1 MSKRLVII
9 SGSVR
14 WDNLF
19 GMASNL
25 PFYLKKAFTNAGFD
39 VVDISAESQS
49 FANKNV
55 NLVLKFNVYYQF
67 GNQEVLSKT
76 KSIIE
81 NFTYDSVLGNKQ
93 TDRIF
98 DNVYLSVTYDA
109 GVPSYTTASGS
120 IQADLTKVSK
130 SSKSQPINVGKIA
143 TVDIPMNDSENNFL
157 ENLAKDFGISMP
169 SPTTLIIVGL
179 LAVII
184 LRRE

>member
-55 NLVLKFNVYYQF
+55 NLVLKFNVYYEF
-67 GNQEVLSKT
+67 GNQEVLSNT
-76 KSIIE
+76 KSILE
-81 NFTYDSVLGNKQ
+81 NFT
-93 TDRIF
+93 
-98 DNVYLSVTYDA
+98 LS
-109 GVPSYTTASGS
+109 
-120 IQADLTKVSK
+120 
-130 SSKSQPINVGKIA
+130 
-143 TVDIPMNDSENNFL
+143 
-157 ENLAKDFGISMP
+157 
-169 SPTTLIIVGL
+169 
-179 LAVII
+179 
-184 LRRE
+184 